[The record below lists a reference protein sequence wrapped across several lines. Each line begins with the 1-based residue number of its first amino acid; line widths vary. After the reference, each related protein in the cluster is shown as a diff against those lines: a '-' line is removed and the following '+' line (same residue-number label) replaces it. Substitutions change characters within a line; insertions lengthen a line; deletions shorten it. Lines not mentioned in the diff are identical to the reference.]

1 MTMNRVLTMEINE
14 IISAI
19 STVGFPIVACGGLFY
34 LYDRTIRDLTTI
46 LNKIDNTNQMIL
58 DYVKENRRNDNND
71 S

>member
-1 MTMNRVLTMEINE
+1 MAMNRVLTMEINE